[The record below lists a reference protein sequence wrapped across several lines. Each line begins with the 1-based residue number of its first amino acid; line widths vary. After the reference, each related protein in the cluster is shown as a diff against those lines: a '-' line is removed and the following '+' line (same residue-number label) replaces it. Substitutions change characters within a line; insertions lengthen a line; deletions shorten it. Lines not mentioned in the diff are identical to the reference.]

1 MKYAAL
7 ITAAGMSSR
16 MGEFKP
22 MLNMGSISI
31 AQRVVST
38 FRQAG
43 VERIVMVTGCHAQEL
58 ERHLSGNGIVFLR
71 NENYEN
77 SQMFDSVKIGMS
89 YLREKCSAVLFTP
102 VDIPLFTVDTVRA
115 LIESGADL
123 ISPAYR
129 GSAGHP
135 ILISAKLIDTILT
148 YSGKSGLR
156 GALERCGEKMRLLP
170 VNDEGI
176 LYDADTP
183 EDYSRLLRYHNS
195 QLIRPVTHVELV
207 KETSFLDRR
216 IAMLLMLIDET
227 KSVRKAC
234 QRMQISYST
243 GWKSIRALESQLDCT
258 LVLRTQGGAGGGASE
273 LTGEA
278 KTLLERYHKFE
289 QSVQK
294 FAVEQFDTYFGE
306 LFSCGK
312 LI

>member
-1 MKYAAL
+1 MTCAAL

-22 MLNMGSISI
+22 MLNLGTISI

-43 VERIVMVTGCHAQEL
+43 ISRIVMVTGCRAQEL
-58 ERHLSGNGIVFLR
+58 ERHLSGNSIIFLR
-71 NENYEN
+71 NEDYEHT
-77 SQMFDSVKIGMS
+77 QMFDSVKIGLS
-89 YLREKCSAVLFTP
+89 YLAGKCDAVLFTP
-102 VDIPLFTVDTVRA
+102 VDIPLFTVNTVRA
-115 LIESGADL
+115 LLESGSGLACPMC
-123 ISPAYR
+123 SGR
-129 GSAGHP
+129 TGHP
-135 ILISAKLIDTILT
+135 ILICSNYLEDILAD
-148 YSGKSGLR
+148 SGEGGLK
-156 GALERCGEKMRLLP
+156 GALERCGCTMKRVP
-170 VNDEGI
+170 VKDAGT

-183 EDYSRLLRYHNS
+183 EDYSRLLKYHNS
-195 QLIRPVTHVELV
+195 QLIRPEASVNLSR
-207 KETSFLDRR
+207 ETPFFDKRM
-216 IAMLLMLIDET
+216 AMLLMLTDET
-227 KSVRKAC
+227 KSVREAC

-243 GWKSIRALESQLDCT
+243 GWKSIHALESQLGCT

-278 KTLLERYHKFE
+278 RTLLERYHKFE

-294 FAVEQFDTYFGE
+294 FAAEQFDTYFGE

>member
-16 MGEFKP
+16 MGDFKP
-22 MLNMGSISI
+22 MLNLGAISI

-43 VERIVMVTGCHAQEL
+43 VDRIVMVTGCNAQEL
-58 ERHLSGNGIVFLR
+58 ERHLAGNGITFLR
-71 NENYEN
+71 NGDYEHT
-77 SQMFDSVKIGMS
+77 QMFDSVRIGLE
-89 YLREKCSAVLFTP
+89 YLRGKCGAVLFTP
-102 VDIPLFTVDTVRA
+102 VDIPLFTVSTVKT
-115 LIESGADL
+115 L
-123 ISPAYR
+123 IS
-129 GSAGHP
+129 SALPLASPVYSGETGHP
-135 ILISAKLIDTILT
+135 ILISAGLIDGILAD
-148 YSGKSGLR
+148 SGEGGLR
-156 GALERCGEKMRLLP
+156 GALMRCGEEMRLLDVP
-170 VNDEGI
+170 DEGI

-183 EDYSRLLRYHNS
+183 EDYSRLLNYHNS

-207 KETSFLDRR
+207 KETPFMDGR
-216 IAMLLMLIDET
+216 IAMLLMLTDET
-227 KSVRKAC
+227 KSVREAC

-243 GWKSIRALESQLDCT
+243 GWKSIHALESQLGCT

-278 KTLLERYHKFE
+278 RTLLERYHKFE